1 MWAKYNTDFILALDR
16 EELYSFG
23 QPVFAGAVYSPGSPC
38 ASCGAVGQVQAV
50 MREHDDCYL
59 LVCDT
64 CAITRWAVNTHP
76 WHWTLTAYDGL
87 PPVLQARHTDLVI
100 NHTIDIAQTF
110 GWLRYT
116 ECSSQVL
123 ETLLNLVSDGQLT
136 TPQRE
141 AADRLIAARGGMDLI
156 KRRRDLQYRL
166 QRLQRVPNLRLS
178 EIQRL
183 KRLTAANLDYVRYPQ
198 GLTAVE
204 VGKLVALEKRYKD
217 SLRDLDEQ
225 SLRVLVARSRSESSL
240 PG

>member
-16 EELYSFG
+16 EELHIFG
-23 QPVFAGAVYSPGSPC
+23 QPVFMGAVYSPGSSC
-38 ASCGAVGQVQAV
+38 ATCGAVGQVQAV
-50 MREHDDCYL
+50 MRECDGYYL

-64 CAITRWAVNTHP
+64 CAITRWAVNIYP
-76 WHWTLTAYDGL
+76 WHWMLTAYDSLL
-87 PPVLQARHTDLVI
+87 PALQARSTDLVI
-100 NHTIDIAQTF
+100 NHTLDIAQTF

-116 ECSSQVL
+116 ERSSQVL
-123 ETLLNLVSDGQLT
+123 ETLLSLVSDSQLT

-141 AADRLIAARGGMDLI
+141 AAEQLIAARGGMDLI
-156 KRRRDLQYRL
+156 KRHRDLQYRL
-166 QRLQRVPNLRLS
+166 QRLQRVPNFRLS

-183 KRLTAANLDYVRYPQ
+183 KRLIAANLDYVRYPH
-198 GLTAVE
+198 GLMAVE

-225 SLRVLVARSRSESSL
+225 SLRVMVARSRSDASL